1 MWVEQMR
8 KRLSPRTIRA
18 LKPGKGGVRH
28 GDVVLDD
35 ITPNFGV
42 RVLGTPEKP
51 TYSFVLVTRFPGATN
66 PTRAAIAPFVFDRS
80 DEGVAAES
88 LRKARS
94 KARHWVAMIEEGRD
108 PRIEEARQREV
119 QIRTQA
125 TTFGAVA
132 EDFIR
137 DKLPGE
143 RRGAHVERE
152 IKNEFKSW
160 WNRPASEITDEDV
173 IRIVRAKA
181 KTAPASARNILGH
194 AKRLFQWAID
204 QRTYGLKASP
214 TATIKPDAIVGKKI
228 ARNHILGDDDLF
240 AFWRATSRMPYPAAP
255 VYRMLLLT
263 GLRLNEAAEASW
275 NEFHPTV
282 VRAIRQRGDEPIDW
296 TQFNPQHLSWTIP
309 AGRMKGQNDSARAH
323 VVPLTIDI
331 LRILET
337 LPMFAGGDFL
347 FSHSAGRTPA
357 IMSSEVKDALDAHM
371 LRTLRALARK
381 RGDNPAAVALEWIN
395 HDLRRNVRSGLS
407 RLKIAEEVREAVLA
421 HVRPGVKGVY
431 DQHDYF
437 DEKRDALIQWGA
449 RLRGIV
455 EPTPTTSNVV
465 ALRG

>member
-1 MWVEQMR
+1 MR

-18 LKPGKGGVRH
+18 LKPGKDGIRH

-42 RVLGTPEKP
+42 RILGTPENP

-88 LRKARS
+88 LRKARD
-94 KARHWVAMIEEGRD
+94 KARHWVDQISQGRD
-108 PRIEEARQREV
+108 PRLEEARQREA
-119 QIRTQA
+119 QIRKNA
-125 TTFGAVA
+125 ATFGAVA

-137 DKLPGE
+137 EKLPGE

-152 IKNEFKSW
+152 IRNEFKSW
-160 WNRPASEITDEDV
+160 WHRPAAEVTDEDV
-173 IRIVRAKA
+173 IRIIRAKA

-194 AKRLFQWAID
+194 AKRLFQWVID
-204 QRTYGLKASP
+204 QRTYGLKAPP
-214 TATIKPDAIVGKKI
+214 TATIKPDAIVGKKV
-228 ARNHILGDDDLF
+228 ARNHVLDDDDLF
-240 AFWRATSRMPYPAAP
+240 AFWRATSRMSYPAAP
-255 VYRMLLLT
+255 VYKMLLLT

-282 VRAIRQRGDEPIDW
+282 VRAIRQRDTEPIDW
-296 TQFNPQHLSWTIP
+296 TKFDPQQLSWTIP
-309 AGRMKGQNDSARAH
+309 ASRMKGQDGTARPH
-323 VVPLTIDI
+323 VVPLTIDM

-337 LPMFAGGDFL
+337 LPQFVGGDFL
-347 FSHSAGRTPA
+347 FSHTAGRTAA
-357 IMSSEVKDALDAHM
+357 IMASQIKDKLDQRM

-381 RGDNPAAVALEWIN
+381 RGDDPAAVQLDDWRN
-395 HDLRRNVRSGLS
+395 HDLRRVVRSGLS

-437 DEKRDALIQWGA
+437 DEKRDALIQWGT

-455 EPTPTTSNVV
+455 GPTPTPTNVV